1 MADKAKSVCDLI
13 SRWARES
20 PDHPAILSGPRTV
33 SYRQLDG
40 AASRIARIL
49 LDQRVQRHELI
60 PVLATRS
67 CEMVASFLGVL
78 KAGACYV
85 PIDIEAWTK
94 DRVESTLERVSAR
107 VLINLSTSIYSGYHE
122 IPLGEVEAAFETA
135 PHGIRDDEGELPQ
148 ANIQPMDLAYTIFTS
163 GTTSEPKG
171 VMIPHRALLNY
182 VQQGDEEA
190 PFNSCPRPED
200 KSLLTFSPGFDAC
213 AGVVFSTLCHGAQL
227 MVAGISEFESYAA
240 RATIIAVT
248 PSMLSAIHDV
258 EACSQLRLIIIG
270 GEAPNQRLIKRWSAP
285 GRSLYNGYGPTE
297 TTISS
302 LMGRLDVSKPITLG
316 RPMENSRVLLLD
328 GTIESDKG
336 EICITGP
343 GLALGYY
350 KDDGQTKQKFITLNG
365 ERMYRTGDF
374 ARRTEH
380 GLEFAGRADS
390 YVKNRG
396 FLVNIDSEVIPI
408 LLDAN
413 AHTATAFMHRDR
425 LVAFVTPDNLD
436 TLALRQQ
443 LLRDHNNSLVPD
455 QIRAVP
461 VLPLTA
467 NGKADNRALRQL
479 LDEEASNNPD
489 IEQSADD
496 SHQTSKMGT
505 LKMAISVATSVPQS
519 KITDE
524 SRFLDLGGNSLTA
537 LKVLSYL
544 RNRHF
549 RLRLKDLLNLPSLQA
564 IYDTIQEDEPAAAH
578 PKKASGKSGH
588 LGDENDK
595 SLSMGPMTPLQV
607 KMIQASLRVP
617 GANYL
622 LLRIRI
628 PHPGKSVSTLN
639 LKGHWHQVL
648 SRYAIFR
655 TQFLLKD
662 ELQRVESDLH
672 LDWCEEETSLEQ
684 QDETVLTRSLEIRD
698 KVLSS
703 SDQSQIFTPVN
714 VYHLITVE
722 GVGST
727 LLVSAHHA
735 QADGWSLRIILDEI
749 QEALLGKQSP
759 VEEPPQFL
767 TIALAQK
774 KQQIDPEGVSFW
786 TNILKSHATL
796 PNLSL
801 PKPPPN
807 QIPYEWTS
815 SVKADMNLSGLEL
828 EEGARILNVTP
839 SALLYTAWG
848 LVLSNYT
855 SSDRVAFGV
864 VFSGRNIMQVPG
876 VERAIGPLLNT
887 VPLPIGFEP
896 DQTIEAAVSDINRS
910 LLQMLEFQWSAAEA
924 MASIPGESINGTL
937 QTLVVTEYDLP
948 PTQDMMSWSVERKD
962 LMEFGLA
969 LLLEK
974 KSDSEHENYINEQ
987 DQGLQARILF
997 DSSRYAQSGITKLL
1011 NHFKNALCFLM
1022 RPQNIYM
1029 KDLRSEFMG
1038 VEEKSILLQVP
1049 SAFEEKPNAYNM
1061 RNDLTTIKDT
1071 FESAAVTWPHLCA
1084 IESPHG
1090 SFSYREVDEF
1100 ADRVATELMKHV
1112 QRKAPD
1118 NNVVG
1123 VLSDGSVHWVIAIVA
1138 ILKAG
1143 FICCPLDTSLPPSR
1157 INTIIQE
1164 SGASVFLA
1172 ANRAC
1177 RVALEGCDART
1188 TDEDIIIVD
1197 DLLQQYFNLPASRLE
1212 TTTRAKDTIYLVF
1225 TSGSTGVP
1233 KGVPLHNV
1241 TVLNA
1246 IGVPAVRLF
1255 AEPGKRISQLSA
1267 LGFDMALIEIFG
1279 SLCYGAT
1286 LVLKDP
1292 NNPFEHIHHVNAMV
1306 TTPSFL
1312 SALSPA
1318 EYPNLD
1324 TVLLAGEPV
1333 TQNIADIWSDKV
1345 QNLLNIYGPS
1355 ECGCVS
1361 GTRLLPGVEVN
1372 IGRPLPSLRFYVLDH
1387 HKCLVPQGIIGE
1399 IYISGAPIVQGY
1411 WGNTNKL
1418 NTNSRFIP
1426 NPFAPDP
1433 NHHVMYCTGDLG
1445 FWNEDMNISYVGR
1458 VDNQVKVRGFRVEL
1472 EEVENVVVAAGEGN
1486 VRSAAAIAINGTSS
1500 AGLDNYGPRIVA
1512 FVTPAS
1518 VDVALLQTKLVG
1530 LLPSYS
1536 RPSQIL
1542 GVPELPMTTNFK
1554 LDREKLTALAITIP
1568 PRQRIDGK
1576 AHQKGETDDL
1586 NPTER
1591 LIAEVWKRVLG
1602 LNNSSHTINSDDDF
1616 ISIGGNSIL
1625 AIKSARLITEAVG
1638 HDVPI
1643 ALLLRE
1649 SVLGRLATAIDQQN
1663 ARTTLPGAASDHSF
1677 ISYLSSMQKIA
1688 SDSKADG
1695 VADHLSKGQPLT
1707 HLESELFEAH
1717 ATSRARSAFNTIVKL
1732 GMSGSIDVERLVEA
1746 FDALIQR
1753 NPILRARYKTS
1764 EGAPFRHIS
1773 ANCSGPQY
1781 FVGDEMTFG
1790 SLQTLIN
1797 KPFDLANDQLIRVI
1811 LWNRGGHDEHIEC
1824 IIVTHHIITDKAS
1837 LALMLEWTSCRYK
1850 ELVHQ
1855 NSRGSDTKGN
1865 EGHPIEGTYIDWAK
1879 WLEQKRL
1886 RGAGSQHPKKEN
1898 RIEFWK
1904 NLQRAQ
1910 QAILFPRPVQ
1920 AQDIISHVST
1930 QTRSTIP
1937 PLNFGK
1943 DVSTQGHKYSQRLA
1957 VAATAL
1963 SLYAYLNSSDMILG
1977 VPYLNRDEPGTAS
1990 MLGLFVDRLP
2000 IHVLL
2005 NDTNLGDADTLLNV
2019 IGAEINRCIKNQL
2032 PYAEIQSV
2040 IASEKGEKNSC
2051 LSLINVMIVYYWQSD
2066 SLMHSFSLGPEIRI
2080 REASGISNST
2090 GSMYPLEI
2098 GYYEKEDGSLDV
2110 EMNFDAEIIS
2120 PELMAAIQAF
2130 LPAAVQGLAQQQAP
2144 ASIIS
2149 EYGMLALSTKPS
2161 L

>member
-1 MADKAKSVCDLI
+1 MADEAKS
-13 SRWARES
+13 
-20 PDHPAILSGPRTV
+20 
-33 SYRQLDG
+33 
-40 AASRIARIL
+40 
-49 LDQRVQRHELI
+49 VQRHELI

-94 DRVESTLERVSAR
+94 DRVQSTLERVSAR

-122 IPLGEVEAAFETA
+122 IPLDEVEAAFETA
-135 PHGIRDDEGELPQ
+135 PRGIRDDEAELPQ
-148 ANIQPMDLAYTIFTS
+148 ASIQPMDLAYTIFTS

-302 LMGRLDVSKPITLG
+302 LMGRLDPLKPITLG
-316 RPMENSRVLLLD
+316 RPMRNSRVLLLD
-328 GTIESDKG
+328 GTTESDKG

-350 KDDGQTKQKFITLNG
+350 KDDEQTKQKFITLNG

-408 LLDAN
+408 LLDAS

-461 VLPLTA
+461 VIPLTP
-467 NGKADNRALRQL
+467 NGKADNRALRRL
-479 LDEEASNNPD
+479 LDEEASDNPD
-489 IEQSADD
+489 IEESADN
-496 SHQTSKMGT
+496 SYQNSKMGT

-524 SRFLDLGGNSLTA
+524 SRFLDLGGNSLAA

-549 RLRLKDLLNLPSLQA
+549 KLRLKDLLNLPSLQA
-564 IYDTIQEDEPAAAH
+564 ICGTIQEDELPAGQ
-578 PKKASGKSGH
+578 PKKASGKREH

-595 SLSMGPMTPLQV
+595 SLSMGPMT
-607 KMIQASLRVP
+607 
-617 GANYL
+617 
-622 LLRIRI
+622 
-628 PHPGKSVSTLN
+628 
-639 LKGHWHQVL
+639 
-648 SRYAIFR
+648 
-655 TQFLLKD
+655 
-662 ELQRVESDLH
+662 
-672 LDWCEEETSLEQ
+672 
-684 QDETVLTRSLEIRD
+684 
-698 KVLSS
+698 
-703 SDQSQIFTPVN
+703 
-714 VYHLITVE
+714 
-722 GVGST
+722 
-727 LLVSAHHA
+727 
-735 QADGWSLRIILDEI
+735 
-749 QEALLGKQSP
+749 AL
-759 VEEPPQFL
+759 
-767 TIALAQK
+767 
-774 KQQIDPEGVSFW
+774 
-786 TNILKSHATL
+786 
-796 PNLSL
+796 
-801 PKPPPN
+801 
-807 QIPYEWTS
+807 QIPYAWTS
-815 SVKADMNLSGLEL
+815 SLKADLNLSGLEL
-828 EEGARILNVTP
+828 EEGARTLNATP

-864 VFSGRNIMQVPG
+864 VFSGRNMIEVPG

-887 VPLPIGFEP
+887 VPFPIGFEP
-896 DQTIEAAVSDINRS
+896 DQTIEAAVSIINHS

-924 MASIPGESINGTL
+924 MASVPGESINGTL

-948 PTQDMMSWSVERKD
+948 PTQDMMSWSVERED
-962 LMEFGLA
+962 LMEFGLT

-974 KSDSEHENYINEQ
+974 KSDSEHEDYNNEQ

-997 DSSRYAQSGITKLL
+997 DSSRYAQSAISRLL
-1011 NHFKNALCFLM
+1011 NHFRNALCLLM
-1022 RPQNIYM
+1022 RPQSIYM
-1029 KDLRSEFMG
+1029 KELRSEFMG
-1038 VEEKSILLQVP
+1038 AEEKSVILQPP
-1049 SAFEEKPNAYNM
+1049 SAFEEKPNADNM
-1061 RNDLTTIKDT
+1061 RDDLTTIKDT
-1071 FESAAVTWPHLCA
+1071 FESAAVTWPHHCA

-1090 SFSYREVDEF
+1090 NFSYREVDEF
-1100 ADRVATELMKHV
+1100 ADRAATQLMKHV
-1112 QRKAPD
+1112 QRKALD
-1118 NNVVG
+1118 NIVVG
-1123 VLSDGSVHWVIAIVA
+1123 VLSDTSVYWVIAILA

-1177 RVALEGCDART
+1177 QVALEGCDTKT
-1188 TDEDIIIVD
+1188 TDDDVIIVD
-1197 DLLQQYFNLPASRLE
+1197 DLLQQYFDSPASQLE

-1255 AEPGKRISQLSA
+1255 AKPGKRISQLSA

-1312 SALSPA
+1312 SALSPE

-1333 TQNIADIWSDKV
+1333 TQKIADVWSAKV

-1361 GTRLLPGVEVN
+1361 GTRLLPGVE
-1372 IGRPLPSLRFYVLDH
+1372 
-1387 HKCLVPQGIIGE
+1387 GIIGE
-1399 IYISGAPIVQGY
+1399 IYISGAPVVQGY

-1418 NTNSRFIP
+1418 NTKSRFIP

-1433 NHHVMYCTGDLG
+1433 SHHIMYYTGDLG

-1458 VDNQVKVRGFRVEL
+1458 VDNQIKVRGFRVEL
-1472 EEVENVVVAAGEGN
+1472 EEVENIVVAAGEGN
-1486 VRSAAAIAINGTSS
+1486 VRSAAAIAINGNSS
-1500 AGLDNYGPRIVA
+1500 AEPDNYGPH
-1512 FVTPAS
+1512 
-1518 VDVALLQTKLVG
+1518 
-1530 LLPSYS
+1530 
-1536 RPSQIL
+1536 
-1542 GVPELPMTTNFK
+1542 
-1554 LDREKLTALAITIP
+1554 
-1568 PRQRIDGK
+1568 PRD
-1576 AHQKGETDDL
+1576 
-1586 NPTER
+1586 
-1591 LIAEVWKRVLG
+1591 
-1602 LNNSSHTINSDDDF
+1602 
-1616 ISIGGNSIL
+1616 
-1625 AIKSARLITEAVG
+1625 
-1638 HDVPI
+1638 
-1643 ALLLRE
+1643 
-1649 SVLGRLATAIDQQN
+1649 
-1663 ARTTLPGAASDHSF
+1663 PGAAH
-1677 ISYLSSMQKIA
+1677 
-1688 SDSKADG
+1688 DS
-1695 VADHLSKGQPLT
+1695 
-1707 HLESELFEAH
+1707 
-1717 ATSRARSAFNTIVKL
+1717 
-1732 GMSGSIDVERLVEA
+1732 
-1746 FDALIQR
+1746 
-1753 NPILRARYKTS
+1753 
-1764 EGAPFRHIS
+1764 
-1773 ANCSGPQY
+1773 
-1781 FVGDEMTFG
+1781 
-1790 SLQTLIN
+1790 
-1797 KPFDLANDQLIRVI
+1797 
-1811 LWNRGGHDEHIEC
+1811 
-1824 IIVTHHIITDKAS
+1824 
-1837 LALMLEWTSCRYK
+1837 
-1850 ELVHQ
+1850 
-1855 NSRGSDTKGN
+1855 
-1865 EGHPIEGTYIDWAK
+1865 
-1879 WLEQKRL
+1879 
-1886 RGAGSQHPKKEN
+1886 
-1898 RIEFWK
+1898 
-1904 NLQRAQ
+1904 
-1910 QAILFPRPVQ
+1910 
-1920 AQDIISHVST
+1920 
-1930 QTRSTIP
+1930 
-1937 PLNFGK
+1937 
-1943 DVSTQGHKYSQRLA
+1943 
-1957 VAATAL
+1957 
-1963 SLYAYLNSSDMILG
+1963 
-1977 VPYLNRDEPGTAS
+1977 
-1990 MLGLFVDRLP
+1990 
-2000 IHVLL
+2000 
-2005 NDTNLGDADTLLNV
+2005 
-2019 IGAEINRCIKNQL
+2019 
-2032 PYAEIQSV
+2032 
-2040 IASEKGEKNSC
+2040 
-2051 LSLINVMIVYYWQSD
+2051 
-2066 SLMHSFSLGPEIRI
+2066 
-2080 REASGISNST
+2080 
-2090 GSMYPLEI
+2090 
-2098 GYYEKEDGSLDV
+2098 
-2110 EMNFDAEIIS
+2110 
-2120 PELMAAIQAF
+2120 
-2130 LPAAVQGLAQQQAP
+2130 
-2144 ASIIS
+2144 
-2149 EYGMLALSTKPS
+2149 
-2161 L
+2161 